1 MTDIIFFFLKQGIW
15 TCKKTG
21 RVHLEDNKNMKHQEL
36 EGAHQPQS
44 SEDNSKIIFFK
55 GEVQINLNL

>member
-1 MTDIIFFFLKQGIW
+1 MLKTSRIY
-15 TCKKTG
+15 
-21 RVHLEDNKNMKHQEL
+21 LEGNKNMKHQEL

-55 GEVQINLNL
+55 GEVQVNLNL